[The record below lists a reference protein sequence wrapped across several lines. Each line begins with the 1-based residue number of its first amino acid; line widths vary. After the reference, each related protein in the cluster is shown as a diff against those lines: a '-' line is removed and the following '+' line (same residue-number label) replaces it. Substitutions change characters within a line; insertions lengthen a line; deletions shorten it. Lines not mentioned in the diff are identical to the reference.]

1 MVNSVVPCNIAQLD
15 VAAAGR
21 LQYSNANATVGG
33 QNGSKVVQ
41 GFEIA
46 EPPVEEAAAAERQA
60 GIARIMAGYLQHL
73 QQRTAYH
80 LGTYVYINSCM
91 PPSDAFHEYIY
102 SGN

>member
-1 MVNSVVPCNIAQLD
+1 MVNSVVPCNAQLD

-21 LQYSNANATVGG
+21 LQYSAATVGG

-60 GIARIMAGYLQHL
+60 GIARIMAAYLQHL

-80 LGTYVYINSCM
+80 LGTYVYIHAHTYAM
-91 PPSDAFHEYIY
+91 HAPIY
-102 SGN
+102 